1 MENKPKTDLELVA
14 MRHAGGMLASVLEI
28 LVKHTKAGVKSK
40 DLSALAARELK
51 QLGGNPAFLGVKSPE
66 NGIPFPDIVCI
77 SINEEVQHSIPSE
90 RIIQN
95 GDIVNFDFGVEYKGM
110 ITDAGLTIPV
120 GQVSSEA
127 QHLLDQTKRALDMAL
142 KIVKAG
148 VAIREISAVV
158 EKVLSEAKLG
168 IVRELVGHGVGHH
181 LHEEPEIPNT
191 VTDSNN
197 YILQENQTVAIEP
210 IATLGSGR
218 IRLADDGWTLLSADN
233 TYAAHFEH
241 TIRVTKSG
249 CEILTKL

>member
-1 MENKPKTDLELVA
+1 MQNRPKTDLELTA
-14 MRHAGGMLASVLEI
+14 MRHAGRILASVLEV
-28 LVKHTKAGVKSK
+28 LVKNTKAGVKSK
-40 DLSALAARELK
+40 DLSALAHQELK
-51 QLGGNPAFLGVKSPE
+51 QLGGKPAFLGVKSHD

-77 SINEEVQHSIPSE
+77 SISEEVQHSIPSE
-90 RIIQN
+90 RIIKN
-95 GDIVNFDFGVEYKGM
+95 GDIVNFDFGVEYQGM

-120 GQVSSEA
+120 GQVSSEV
-127 QHLLDQTKRALDMAL
+127 QHLLNQTKKALDMAL

-148 VAIREISAVV
+148 VKIRDISKTI
-158 EKVLSEAKLG
+158 ETILSEAKLG

-181 LHEEPEIPNT
+181 LHEEPEIPNFT
-191 VTDSNN
+191 AGSND
-197 YILQENQTVAIEP
+197 YVLQENQTVAIEP

-249 CEILTKL
+249 CEILTQL